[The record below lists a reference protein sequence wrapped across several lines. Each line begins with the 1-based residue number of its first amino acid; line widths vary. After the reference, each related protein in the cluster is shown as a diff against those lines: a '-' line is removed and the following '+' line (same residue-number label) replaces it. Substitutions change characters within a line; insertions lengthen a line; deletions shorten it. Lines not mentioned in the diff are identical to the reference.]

1 MAIAAE
7 MQILRKL
14 GFIVHVQLP
23 YNLMINYL
31 RILDLEDNEVITKR
45 AWNYLNDG

>member
-14 GFIVHVQLP
+14 GFIVQVQLP

-31 RILDLEDNEVITKR
+31 RVLGLEDHEAISRK